1 MNILLELQNWYQSQC
16 NDNWEHS
23 FGIEI
28 GTLDNP
34 GWHIEIDLAET
45 CLASKFFE
53 EITTNISDNDWVFC
67 KVEDK
72 KFEGCGDPQKLEI
85 LLRIFLDWTKN

>member
-1 MNILLELQNWYQSQC
+1 MNILLELQNWYESQC

-34 GWHIEIDLAET
+34 GWYIEIDLSET
-45 CLASKFFE
+45 SLESKFFE
-53 EITTNISDNDWVFC
+53 EMTINISNNDWIFC
-67 KVEDK
+67 KVKDK
-72 KFEGCGDPQKLEI
+72 KFEGCGDSQ
-85 LLRIFLDWTKN
+85 N